1 MAAECR
7 RGRPGRRKA
16 GKPMAVAEKV
26 FGKRIKQLRKQHRLT
41 QSELGEMV
49 GLTQQ
54 SITAWETGVSQS

>member
-1 MAAECR
+1 
-7 RGRPGRRKA
+7 
-16 GKPMAVAEKV
+16 MAVAEKV

-54 SITAWETGVSQS
+54 SITAWETGGSLR